1 MAQENELLNV
11 FYKDTNNSMVN
22 RHIRLDL
29 KYCQIIDNIQGIWT
43 VQSTVTYFSFYKNKP
58 YEKVKLHM
66 PKNLEQN
73 KDALKASKNIVKYKL

>member
-1 MAQENELLNV
+1 MVQENELINV

-22 RHIRLDL
+22 WQRRLEL
-29 KYCQIIDNIQGIWT
+29 KYCQIINNIQGMWT

-66 PKNLEQN
+66 PKNVEEN
-73 KDALKASKNIVKYKL
+73 KDALKASKNIVKYRL